1 MSCGV
6 GRTAQFP
13 VCPKLT
19 VLLVCPSSTSQ
30 NRSEAFGRK
39 KYMQTVSVLSFQ
51 SIPPPLTPIHTSPSG
66 REIMASG
73 SLGLS
78 GKKATLAESP
88 RPGGVLRG
96 CGLRCA
102 PFNMMVGSRPRKVV
116 LI

>member
-1 MSCGV
+1 
-6 GRTAQFP
+6 
-13 VCPKLT
+13 
-19 VLLVCPSSTSQ
+19 
-30 NRSEAFGRK
+30 
-39 KYMQTVSVLSFQ
+39 MQTVSVLSFQ